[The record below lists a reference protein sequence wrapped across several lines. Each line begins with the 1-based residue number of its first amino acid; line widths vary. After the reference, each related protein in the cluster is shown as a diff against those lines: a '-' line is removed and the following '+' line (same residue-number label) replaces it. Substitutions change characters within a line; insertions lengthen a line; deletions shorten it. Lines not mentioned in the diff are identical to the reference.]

1 MRDSPQ
7 RWDKFPGVGVNSL
20 LDGNTDHTIEADFP
34 LKLENQLGVCL
45 FAGKSRNEPGVWEP
59 GDRGMSVSKEGGSV
73 EKDVHPALI
82 CPFVAWILGKYQ
94 ECPFIGTSDEVLVSS
109 ASHL

>member
-1 MRDSPQ
+1 
-7 RWDKFPGVGVNSL
+7 
-20 LDGNTDHTIEADFP
+20 
-34 LKLENQLGVCL
+34 
-45 FAGKSRNEPGVWEP
+45 
-59 GDRGMSVSKEGGSV
+59 MSVSKEGGSV